1 MSTKT
6 LGYDSSP
13 LQKGKFGNT
22 WRPLSLGVKNDS
34 DLSFAWA
41 DLGAAAEGNSMRIRV
56 LGLLVIAAHVQI

>member
-1 MSTKT
+1 M
-6 LGYDSSP
+6 
-13 LQKGKFGNT
+13 
-22 WRPLSLGVKNDS
+22 SLGVKNDS